1 MPPGLLI
8 FRRTRLNDLR
18 LSRRPTKGRVAGGHY
33 CPRPPKNRACG
44 FHRTRLKPLKTDVA
58 ALSPGLRAPPLP
70 ATHAWVGYGW
80 QNNRLYH
87 FFRYNGYTSS
97 LVSHDAR
104 VRPAPLDTRTPPRL
118 ARPLPSPYTPPPA
131 RKPPPRRRRLPTPC
145 RALTFKLAAYHQ
157 RLAPT
162 TSRPASTFSSPDRP
176 LTSTAFPSH
185 QRAPCALNRHPLGLA
200 QPPGQA
206 RPSPPSHLPP
216 APSSAVNLTGF
227 AGTCRPAAPQAP
239 QSSPRARCLHR
250 PSSPPAHRRPQP
262 DQHNLTTP
270 TRA

>member
-1 MPPGLLI
+1 MRGL
-8 FRRTRLNDLR
+8 
-18 LSRRPTKGRVAGGHY
+18 G
-33 CPRPPKNRACG
+33 
-44 FHRTRLKPLKTDVA
+44 
-58 ALSPGLRAPPLP
+58 
-70 ATHAWVGYGW
+70 
-80 QNNRLYH
+80 
-87 FFRYNGYTSS
+87 
-97 LVSHDAR
+97 
-104 VRPAPLDTRTPPRL
+104 PPRL
-118 ARPLPSPYTPPPA
+118 TPAPRHGWRDPCLHLIPRHLHENHHPAADAYLLPAAPSPSN
-131 RKPPPRRRRLPTPC
+131 RLPTTNGP
-145 RALTFKLAAYHQ
+145 LPL
-157 RLAPT
+157 P
-162 TSRPASTFSSPDRP
+162 SRPASTFSSPDRP

-239 QSSPRARCLHR
+239 QSSPLARCLHR